1 VIDSKLA
8 GGNPVARIP
17 GRLGKTSL
25 AALETSGV
33 QQMAERFYWFTLGV
47 LAVWRV
53 THLLNAEDGPADL
66 GIRLR
71 SMLGNTLVA
80 RVLDCFYCLSL
91 WIALPVALFL
101 SRSVPEGLL
110 TWLALSGG
118 ASLLHGLARNP
129 VVIEPLPPQ
138 VSPGGTEDVLR
149 SEAFADESLHTNP
162 SAGQYSQPG

>member
-1 VIDSKLA
+1 
-8 GGNPVARIP
+8 
-17 GRLGKTSL
+17 
-25 AALETSGV
+25 
-33 QQMAERFYWFTLGV
+33 MAERFYWLTLGV

-71 SMLGNTLVA
+71 SMLGNTMVA

-91 WIALPVALFL
+91 WIALPLTPFL

-118 ASLLHGLARNP
+118 ACLLQGMVRSP
-129 VVIEPLPPQ
+129 VVIESLP
-138 VSPGGTEDVLR
+138 SPVPAGGTEDVLR
-149 SEAFADESLHTNP
+149 SETFADESLRANP
-162 SAGQYSQPG
+162 TVDRHSQPG